1 MFFVSENPK
10 VDVIDDGLKDLT
22 ETGLFFLS
30 DKYFPVPPKSLR
42 TFIDFLV
49 EYINYRTVKTNCNI
63 SFTNLIPYMYYFW
76 KKDGDNIRYSF
87 GKYTKQ
93 AILTF
98 LYRINQMQQY
108 YQLGCVTID
117 VFDSTYLKLYL
128 EKMTFPDGTLAID
141 FYNGIK
147 AFQKIFLKIIDE
159 AMTENFFKFPAFRI
173 FIYKE
178 NNIVDKEFGDWLM
191 NCTKVIV

>member
-1 MFFVSENPK
+1 MFFVSDNPK
-10 VDVIDDGLKDLT
+10 VNIVDDGLKNLT

-30 DKYFPVPPKSLR
+30 DEYIPVPPKSLR

-49 EYINYRTVKTNCNI
+49 EYMHHRAREIYNI

-87 GKYTKQ
+87 GEYTRR

-98 LYRINQMQQY
+98 LYRINQMQQCR
-108 YQLGCVTID
+108 QLSCVTIN

-128 EKMTFPDGTLAID
+128 KKMTFPDGTLAID
-141 FYNGIK
+141 YYNGIRV
-147 AFQKIFLKIIDE
+147 FQKIFLKIMDE
-159 AMTENFFKFPAFRI
+159 AMTENFFKFPEFKI
-173 FIYKE
+173 FLYKE
-178 NNIVDKEFGDWLM
+178 NDIIDKEFGDWLF
-191 NCTKVIV
+191 NCTESIV